1 MGRHYIWSVIV
12 LILPVGAYLADT
24 VTSSQHSREAC
35 IQALRD
41 QHTSVTTGVYSALGT
56 VTQGVNAIIL
66 LSGGSTAWAETILT
80 HVCGLHWGKEDQ
92 VNLLGDWLP
101 DVSDSPRNRDN
112 DPWEALTSGPS
123 SISCPRVLL
132 SLS

>member
-1 MGRHYIWSVIV
+1 MCRHYIWSVIV

-56 VTQGVNAIIL
+56 VAQGVNATIL

-92 VNLLGDWLP
+92 VNLLGDWWMF
-101 DVSDSPRNRDN
+101 VTN
-112 DPWEALTSGPS
+112 T
-123 SISCPRVLL
+123 IY
-132 SLS
+132 